1 MQFQR
6 KATRGLVVI
15 IRWSKAGNHLKRIKS
30 WGDIMQFEMY
40 KGAQCIFPAD
50 EVQLTSV
57 WALPRSATL
66 ANGKNSLKD
75 TLGRYDKAVVAHPY
89 GSAKSGESLLHVHT
103 TNLKKNPT
111 PA

>member
-1 MQFQR
+1 MRFER
-6 KATRGLVVI
+6 KATRGLMVI
-15 IRWSKAGNHLKRIKS
+15 IRWSRHGNHLNRIKS

-40 KGAQCIFPAD
+40 KGAKCIFPAD

-66 ANGKNSLKD
+66 ANVKNSLKD
-75 TLGRYDKAVVAHPY
+75 VLGRYDKAVVAHPH
-89 GSAKSGESLLHVHT
+89 GSATGGESQLHVHT
-103 TNLKKNPT
+103 TNLRKNPT